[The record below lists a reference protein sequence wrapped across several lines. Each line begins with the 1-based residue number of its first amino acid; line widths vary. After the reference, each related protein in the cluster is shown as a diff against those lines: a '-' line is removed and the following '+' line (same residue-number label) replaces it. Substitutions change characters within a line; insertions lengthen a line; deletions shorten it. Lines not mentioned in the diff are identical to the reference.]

1 MHVLFLH
8 YIGSRQKVQV
18 RAAYNIS
25 EEYLTRETF
34 LEILPLCPTLVD
46 IFDKQLS
53 QRLVD
58 CYGRDIRLYSELEQ
72 QEDHTKDETKKDFS
86 WILQQKSTKP

>member
-1 MHVLFLH
+1 M
-8 YIGSRQKVQV
+8 

-46 IFDKQLS
+46 IFDQQLS
-53 QRLVD
+53 QRLVE
-58 CYGRDIRLYSELEQ
+58 CYGRDVRLFSEIENEEQ
-72 QEDHTKDETKKDFS
+72 HTKDETKKDFS
-86 WILQQKSTKP
+86 WILQQKSVKS